1 MDRCGD
7 GFTLRAAKEASLPS
21 PVLLTSAHYWCG
33 CGRATGPSAKRKCY
47 WLYRRAALLA
57 SLTDTRPS
65 TSTRWR
71 VDIQF
76 RISTSHAFRRRDG
89 PSSLFL
95 MITHFH
101 RHRRYS
107 ATAAAPAR
115 APYIWSQSSKTN
127 NLCIIVRGRL
137 SRFTWLSPRHSSWLI
152 ELSTRAGDSS
162 EIDISWAART
172 RQISNEL
179 PITCNM
185 FSQIDGN
192 EPVNLPFFKNK
203 KNKNRYETRTVFMNE
218 FPRVK
223 YLLKLETFWWND
235 AHCCYGA
242 FVQSCTVPVQM
253 QTSCISAGNFFWYVR
268 PTIAPASGEYNSA
281 VHHHSNYDRSWQM
294 SW

>member
-1 MDRCGD
+1 MDSRS
-7 GFTLRAAKEASLPS
+7 AAKEASLP
-21 PVLLTSAHYWCG
+21 PFFWHQHIIDAGAGERQVLQLNG
-33 CGRATGPSAKRKCY
+33 NATGY
-47 WLYRRAALLA
+47 TLYRRAALA

-115 APYIWSQSSKTN
+115 ETN

-137 SRFTWLSPRHSSWLI
+137 SRFAWLSPRHSSWLI
-152 ELSTRAGDSS
+152 ELSARAGDSS

-172 RQISNEL
+172 RQISNEFR
-179 PITCNM
+179 PIPARLRAATC
-185 FSQIDGN
+185 
-192 EPVNLPFFKNK
+192 LAK
-203 KNKNRYETRTVFMNE
+203 
-218 FPRVK
+218 
-223 YLLKLETFWWND
+223 
-235 AHCCYGA
+235 
-242 FVQSCTVPVQM
+242 
-253 QTSCISAGNFFWYVR
+253 
-268 PTIAPASGEYNSA
+268 
-281 VHHHSNYDRSWQM
+281 
-294 SW
+294 